1 MLLHLAIQDYAVV
14 DHLELDLAAGMTCIT
29 GETGAGKSI
38 MLDALGLCIGDRADS
53 RAIRPGEARTD
64 ITASFDIA
72 RNTRAKVWL
81 AERDLEATGEC
92 LLRRTINADGRS
104 RAYINGTPAT
114 LSDCADLGQLLV
126 DIHSQHAH
134 QSLLR
139 RPTQRSLLDTYAEAE
154 ALVVEV
160 SDLAQQWRLLEE
172 EHTRLVG
179 RTEESDARRELLSY
193 QIAELESLDT
203 FAGELSELEEQHKL
217 LANAAFIIESANAI
231 ASGCE
236 TQRDPLSRLVQLA
249 NDERMNSDST
259 LNLRELLQSALIQID
274 EAAAETARFAEGIE
288 VDPERLRTTEERL
301 GALHDLARKHRV
313 AADELPDL
321 LATLQ
326 MELESLTGGSAQLE
340 DIERQLSDTALA
352 WRQSAEQLSAKRHEA
367 AAVLGQRV
375 MATLGQLAM
384 HKCVFEIA
392 LIPFGDT
399 RPDPRGAEDVEF
411 LIATNPGASPGPLSK
426 IASGGELSRISLAL
440 QVVAA
445 DTATTPTMIFDEVD
459 AGIGGGVAEVVG
471 ELLHTLGKRSQVLV
485 VTHQPQVAAKG
496 NHHLLVTK
504 EGADEVHS
512 TLTLLEGE
520 ARIQEIGRMLGGAK
534 LTDNTLAHAREM
546 LEKA

>member
-114 LSDCADLGQLLV
+114 LSDCADLGQLLA

-546 LEKA
+546 LEKT

>member
-274 EAAAETARFAEGIE
+274 EAAAETTRFAEGIE
-288 VDPERLRTTEERL
+288 VDPERLRTTEERM

-459 AGIGGGVAEVVG
+459 VGIGGGVAEVVG

-546 LEKA
+546 LEKT